1 MNTKIPVTVLS
12 GFLWSGKTTLLR
24 HILEN
29 REWLKVALIVND
41 MAEINVDA
49 HLIRDG
55 VELSQTEEKLV
66 EMQNGCICC
75 TLRDDLITEI
85 QRLALSWKYDAIIV
99 ESTGIAEPVP
109 IAQTFSYL
117 DEASGTNLSEL
128 VRLDTMVTVVDAG
141 SFLGNFASQEQL
153 KDRKWEVGIEDERT
167 IVDLMTE
174 QIEFCD
180 VLVVNKISELDDQE
194 KQRVRAILKWLQ
206 PTAKCIETDWGKVG
220 LSDVI
225 NTGLFSIETA
235 ENSALWIQEL
245 QSGGHHTHKPE
256 TEEYG
261 IKSFI
266 YRAFRPFHPV
276 RFLAYANEEWPGVIR
291 SKWIFWLASRHAI
304 AMSWGQAGGSVKVDP
319 AGRWAA
325 SFTSDELEWY
335 PEVMEEVKQFAEN
348 FYGDRRQELVIITI
362 DDNEGDIRTRL
373 DACLLTP
380 EEMVVWP
387 EGWINYEDNFPK
399 YNSQYA

>member
-1 MNTKIPVTVLS
+1 MIPVTILS
-12 GFLWSGKTTLLR
+12 GFLGSGKTTLLK

-49 HLIRDG
+49 NLIKDG

-66 EMQNGCICC
+66 EMQNGCVCC
-75 TLRDDLITEI
+75 TLRDDLLVEVK
-85 QRLALSWKYDAIIV
+85 RLAEAGKYDAIII

-109 IAQTFSYL
+109 IAQTFSYV
-117 DEASGTNLSEL
+117 DEESGINLSEF
-128 VRLDTMVTVVDAG
+128 VRLDTMVTVVDAQN
-141 SFLGNFASQEQL
+141 FLRNFTSGEQL
-153 KDRKWEVGIEDERT
+153 KDRQWEVGVEDDRT

-180 VLVVNKISELDDQE
+180 VLVLNKISALSEEE
-194 KQRVRAILKWLQ
+194 KKRVRAIVKWLQ
-206 PTAKCIETDWGKVG
+206 PTARYIETDWGKVE
-220 LSDVI
+220 LSDVV
-225 NTGLFSIETA
+225 NTGLFDIEKA

-266 YRAFRPFHPV
+266 YRAFRPFHPA
-276 RFLAYANEEWPGVIR
+276 RFFAYANEEWPGVIR
-291 SKWIFWLASRHAI
+291 SKWIFWLASRHDI

-325 SFTSDELEWY
+325 SLTTEELETY
-335 PEVMEEVKQFAEN
+335 PEVMEEIEQYADN
-348 FYGDRRQELVIITI
+348 LYGDRRQELVIITI
-362 DDNEGDIRTRL
+362 NDNEADIRARL

-380 EEMVVWP
+380 EEMVCGP
-387 EGWINYEDNFPK
+387 EEWVDYVDNFPK
-399 YNSQYA
+399 YN

>member
-1 MNTKIPVTVLS
+1 MINKIPVTVLS
-12 GFLWSGKTTLLR
+12 GFVGSGKTTLLK

-29 REWLKVALIVND
+29 REGLKVALIVND

-49 HLIRDG
+49 NLIKEG
-55 VELSQTEEKLV
+55 VELSQTEEKLI

-75 TLRDDLITEI
+75 TLRDDLITKI
-85 QRLALSWKYDAIIV
+85 KRLATSGKYDAILI

-128 VRLDTMVTVVDAG
+128 VHLDTMVTVVDAAN
-141 SFLGNFASQEQL
+141 FLKNFASQEQL
-153 KDRKWEVGIEDERT
+153 KDRNWEVGIEDERT

-180 VLVVNKISELDDQE
+180 VLVVNKISDLSEEE
-194 KQRVRAILKWLQ
+194 KKRVRAIVKGLQ
-206 PTAKCIETDWGKVG
+206 PTAKYIETDWGKVQ
-220 LSDVI
+220 LQDVI
-225 NTGLFSIETA
+225 NTRLFSIEKA

-266 YRAFRPFHPV
+266 YRSFRPFHPE

-291 SKWIFWLASRHAI
+291 SKGLFWLASRHDI

-319 AGRWAA
+319 AGKWAA
-325 SFTSDELEWY
+325 SLSKDELESY
-335 PEVMEEVKQFAEN
+335 PEIMEEIAQFEGS
-348 FYGDRRQELVIITI
+348 FYGDRRQELVVITI
-362 DDNEGDIRTRL
+362 DDNEGEIRSRL
-373 DACLLTP
+373 DDCLLTP
-380 EEMVVWP
+380 EEMVVGP
-387 EGWINYEDNFPK
+387 EEWVRFVDNFPK
-399 YNSQYA
+399 YN